1 MSDRIEDVD
10 TALHIE
16 DGRVSMQASV
26 TKPLRVDTPDGTP
39 LASIQTHATLR
50 LGGQDAWATV
60 DLDRDQLADLHAALT
75 DALESHGD
83 EPEGGR

>member
-1 MSDRIEDVD
+1 MSDRIDDVD
-10 TALHIE
+10 AALHLE
-16 DGRVSMQASV
+16 DGRVTMAASV
-26 TKPLRVDTPDGTP
+26 TKPLRVDTPDTTP

-60 DLDRDQLADLHAALT
+60 DLDRDQLAALHSALT